1 MGINELVKEIHLNAI
16 EHGWHET
23 KRSMAEL
30 IALMHSELSE
40 ALEEERKGESAI
52 YIKDG
57 KPEGIAIEL
66 ADCVIRI
73 MDTFGAM
80 GWDLEETIQIKHR
93 YNKTRP
99 YRHGGKKL

>member
-1 MGINELVKEIHLNAI
+1 MKINETVQEIYKNAVD
-16 EHGWHET
+16 HGWHDT
-23 KRSMAEL
+23 QRSMAEL

-40 ALEEERKGESAI
+40 ALEEEREGKGSV

-80 GWDLEETIQIKHR
+80 GWDLEKAIELKHK
-93 YNKTRP
+93 YNCGRP